1 MKTDSDN
8 TALIY
13 IHGAGLGSY
22 MWDRVMGKTKLPAVA
37 INFPCRDTKDA
48 THLEFNDY
56 INEIVAQIKTT
67 KYDSYIL
74 VGHSIG
80 GIVGL
85 GVAEKLKDSVKGYVI
100 IGSSV
105 PKVEGSFA
113 SAVPGIGRYILTLGI
128 RLFGTRPPKAAIK
141 AGLSNDVSDADKE
154 MVANRYVNES
164 KELYFGRVK
173 NVTGN
178 FPTLYIRTLKDKEYA
193 LMLQDETIENIPN
206 CQVATIDCG
215 HMPMLTNP
223 DELIAILDRF
233 LPSKIS

>member
-1 MKTDSDN
+1 MQN

-22 MWDRVMGKTKLPAVA
+22 MWDRVIGKTKLPAVA
-37 INFPCRDTKDA
+37 INFPCRETKDA
-48 THLEFNDY
+48 THLEFSEYVD
-56 INEIVAQIKTT
+56 EIVDQIQKT

-85 GVAEKLKDSVKGYVI
+85 GVAEKLKDTVKGYVI

-128 RLFGTRPPKAAIK
+128 RIFGTRPPEKVIK
-141 AGLSNDVSDADKE
+141 AGLSDDVSEADKD
-154 MVANRYVNES
+154 MVASRYVDES
-164 KELYFGRVK
+164 KRLYFGRVK
-173 NVTGN
+173 NLTGN
-178 FPTLYIRTLKDKEYA
+178 FPTLYIRTLKDKEFA

-223 DELIAILDRF
+223 EELVQILNSIEFDN
-233 LPSKIS
+233 S